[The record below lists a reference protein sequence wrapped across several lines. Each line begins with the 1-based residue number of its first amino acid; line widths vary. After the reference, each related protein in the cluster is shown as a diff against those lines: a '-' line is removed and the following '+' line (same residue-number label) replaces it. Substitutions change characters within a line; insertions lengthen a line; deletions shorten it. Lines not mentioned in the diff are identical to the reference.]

1 MKENYS
7 DIIRLPAPTSQK
19 HSRMPLTN
27 RAAQFAPFAALT
39 GYESAISETKR
50 LTKKRIDLDEDEM
63 QELEYKLK
71 ILLDHIDECPFVW
84 VTHFQPDSYKEGGEY
99 LTITGQ
105 IKKYN
110 EIKRQLIFL
119 TGEKI
124 WVQSIVDIDS
134 PFFDSFL
141 NNM

>member
-7 DIIRLPAPTSQK
+7 DIIGLPAPTSQK
-19 HSRMPLTN
+19 HSRMPLAN

-39 GYESAISETKR
+39 GYESAIIETKR

-71 ILLDHIDECPFVW
+71 ILLDHIDECPIVW
-84 VTHFQPDSYKEGGEY
+84 VTHFQSDSYKEGGEY

-124 WVQSIVDIDS
+124 WVQNIVDIDS